1 MASQS
6 RVRIDDRLNE
16 GAEGLA
22 VPKGPGELMHPDD
35 LAVRREEFHLHA
47 HGPGSDGRASDKGFA
62 SRRGGPRGDLPPLP
76 SEGRPDPLDV
86 RAEDFGQPLAGPPR
100 SGGPPGPE
108 RPGPP
113 PPPPFRVPG
122 EH

>member
-62 SRRGGPRGDLPPLP
+62 SRRGAPPPGLRPPPSAGPPAP
-76 SEGRPDPLDV
+76 SQPHGAGLRPTPAGRPRSRRTPVPRRPDP
-86 RAEDFGQPLAGPPR
+86 
-100 SGGPPGPE
+100 
-108 RPGPP
+108 
-113 PPPPFRVPG
+113 
-122 EH
+122 

>member
-62 SRRGGPRGDLPPLP
+62 SRRGDLHEELPPP
-76 SEGRPDPLDV
+76 SSAVPRKPIAHPVSDVGYHLAVPL
-86 RAEDFGQPLAGPPR
+86 RLMGAHPP
-100 SGGPPGPE
+100 GPPGP
-108 RPGPP
+108 PP
-113 PPPPFRVPG
+113 SPAS
-122 EH
+122 